1 MIHSKA
7 YNEKLNDFLTDKIT
21 FSGNAEGCGAY
32 MEAFNIPELKELRE
46 LCQFAI
52 VEQLLAQST
61 TIFSPIFPEG
71 T

>member
-7 YNEKLNDFLTDKIT
+7 YNEKLDEFLTDKIA

-32 MEAFNIPELKELRE
+32 LENFTIPELRELRE

-52 VEQLLAQST
+52 VEQLLAQSES
-61 TIFSPIFPEG
+61 IFSPIFPEG